1 MSIYAVELES
11 RERYREFDCMSF
23 RAGGCW
29 ETGLDGRRGLDG
41 RPQHVRRTDYAGQ
54 MR

>member
-11 RERYREFDCMSF
+11 RERYRESDCMF

-41 RPQHVRRTDYAGQ
+41 RLQHVRRTDYADQ